1 GNARKIRSSRTTTT
15 THTVTPN
22 PGSNCINKGSL
33 VSKLPSVPTRRS
45 SDLDHKGFGRY
56 NRKGSTVAAGLTKIG
71 HIEGHIDAASLTK
84 IRGVKAR
91 KICRIGST
99 TTTHTETT
107 NPCSKCS
114 IKGSLVS
121 KITRVVV
128 RILDI
133 TDHKGLDRYNR
144 KGRARKSV
152 VTRSSEDQGHH
163 DGTRHT
169 KT

>member
-1 GNARKIRSSRTTTT
+1 
-15 THTVTPN
+15 
-22 PGSNCINKGSL
+22 
-33 VSKLPSVPTRRS
+33 
-45 SDLDHKGFGRY
+45 DHKGFGRY

-84 IRGVKAR
+84 IRGGKAR
-91 KICRIGST
+91 KIRRLGST

-133 TDHKGLDRYNR
+133 TDHKGFGRYNR
-144 KGRARKSV
+144 KGSTVADGKT
-152 VTRSSEDQGHH
+152 TR
-163 DGTRHT
+163 RHI
-169 KT
+169 